1 MKKEDLLR
9 IIGEDELGLL
19 KAKSDNSSAI
29 TADQRLVDSF
39 EEINHFMQVHNR
51 EPEIGKEI
59 QEHRLATRLQSI
71 RKSKDKCEALK
82 EIDLSNLLDAG
93 GDEVHSVNDIILDDD
108 LGILSREEEDLFDLK
123 NIPQQKDRKS
133 ADIIERRKPCKNFSE
148 YEELFKKCQKELAS
162 GKRVIR
168 KFSSEK
174 EIQKNAYYVLNGI
187 LLLIIKLENLHNNE
201 IGKLNGTQKCIFENG
216 TESKM
221 QVRSLVKALFENGYV
236 VSENIDTDGQAVLEN
251 FSGVTEDDSKT
262 GFIYVVR
269 SLSRD
274 PKIQPI
280 ENLYKIGYSTIPV
293 EERIKDAHEDPSY
306 LMAPVSI
313 VTSFECY
320 NFNPQKLEQLLHNFF
335 GSACLNIDIFNG
347 KGQRHSPRE
356 WFIAPLNIIERAI
369 ALILNGG
376 IVSYKYDSD
385 KQDIVLR

>member
-93 GDEVHSVNDIILDDD
+93 S
-108 LGILSREEEDLFDLK
+108 EEEDLFDLK

-133 ADIIERRKPCKNFSE
+133 ADIIERRKPCKIFSE

-168 KFSSEK
+168 
-174 EIQKNAYYVLNGI
+174 
-187 LLLIIKLENLHNNE
+187 
-201 IGKLNGTQKCIFENG
+201 
-216 TESKM
+216 
-221 QVRSLVKALFENGYV
+221 
-236 VSENIDTDGQAVLEN
+236 
-251 FSGVTEDDSKT
+251 
-262 GFIYVVR
+262 
-269 SLSRD
+269 
-274 PKIQPI
+274 
-280 ENLYKIGYSTIPV
+280 
-293 EERIKDAHEDPSY
+293 
-306 LMAPVSI
+306 
-313 VTSFECY
+313 
-320 NFNPQKLEQLLHNFF
+320 
-335 GSACLNIDIFNG
+335 
-347 KGQRHSPRE
+347 
-356 WFIAPLNIIERAI
+356 
-369 ALILNGG
+369 
-376 IVSYKYDSD
+376 
-385 KQDIVLR
+385 

>member
-280 ENLYKIGYSTIPV
+280 ENLYKI
-293 EERIKDAHEDPSY
+293 E
-306 LMAPVSI
+306 
-313 VTSFECY
+313 
-320 NFNPQKLEQLLHNFF
+320 
-335 GSACLNIDIFNG
+335 
-347 KGQRHSPRE
+347 
-356 WFIAPLNIIERAI
+356 
-369 ALILNGG
+369 
-376 IVSYKYDSD
+376 
-385 KQDIVLR
+385 